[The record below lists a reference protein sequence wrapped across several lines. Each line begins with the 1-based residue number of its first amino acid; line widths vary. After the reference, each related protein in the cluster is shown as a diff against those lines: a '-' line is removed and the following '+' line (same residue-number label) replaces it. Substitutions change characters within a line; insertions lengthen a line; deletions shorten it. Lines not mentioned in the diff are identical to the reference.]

1 MTKVSD
7 EFSDS
12 MATTKEDW
20 IYEKIKEDIL
30 RNEFKPGSV
39 MVERK
44 LAEKYD
50 VSRSPV
56 RHALKQ
62 LVSEGLLASEPGS
75 GIIVPVYTLED
86 VLQVYD
92 LLEVLQIYAI
102 QVSLKNY
109 NQIADTELAYIIDEI
124 KNAYKN
130 KDLVARMEWDIK
142 FHSFIISN
150 VGNKRLDMM
159 FHMLINQK
167 RRFDIT
173 SYNDLEHGKLTTD
186 QHEKIYK
193 AILKRDQN
201 ATIAAIKEH
210 TQYIKK
216 YYIDKL
222 IMGRYNV

>member
-1 MTKVSD
+1 MTRVSD
-7 EFSDS
+7 GFDNSTDS
-12 MATTKEDW
+12 KEGW
-20 IYEKIKEDIL
+20 VYEQIKEAIL
-30 RNEFKPGSV
+30 RNEFRPGSV

-44 LAEKYD
+44 LAEKYN

-56 RHALKQ
+56 RQAIKQ
-62 LVSEGLLASEPGS
+62 LVTEGLLANDAGK
-75 GIIVPVYTLED
+75 GIIVPIYTLED

-109 NQIADTELAYIIDEI
+109 NQIADTELKYIVDEI
-124 KNAYKN
+124 NKAFNA

-142 FHSFIISN
+142 FHTFIINN
-150 VGNKRLDMM
+150 VGNKRLDAM
-159 FHMLINQK
+159 FTMLVNQK

-173 SYNDLEHGKLTTD
+173 SYDDLEHGKLTSE
-186 QHEKIYK
+186 QHEAIYNAIVKRDLNAATK
-193 AILKRDQN
+193 AIQ
-201 ATIAAIKEH
+201 EH

-222 IMGRYNV
+222 IMGRYNI

>member
-7 EFSDS
+7 EFNDS

-92 LLEVLQIYAI
+92 LLEVLQVYAI